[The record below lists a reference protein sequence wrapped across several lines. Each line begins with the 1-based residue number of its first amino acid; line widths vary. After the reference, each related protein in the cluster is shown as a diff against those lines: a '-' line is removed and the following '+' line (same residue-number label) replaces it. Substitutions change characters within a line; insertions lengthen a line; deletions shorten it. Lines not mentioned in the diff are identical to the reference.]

1 MIQKIK
7 IIKTLIIIFSLSLSF
22 SANAQTVEE
31 IIKGRKAMFSENY
44 QNAKKISILLKSKR
58 IEEAKP
64 LMKKISDN
72 YIKLLD
78 YFPENA
84 KEGFKTGAL
93 PSIWENKDEF
103 NALMK
108 KASDDM
114 IKLAK
119 AIDTAEDLRENVY
132 VRESL
137 ETSQLSAKSG
147 TRFRSVSKETNP
159 PKISTTMAA
168 DVVSEVRC
176 GSKVGGSAHNLLNT
190 PPASISEPTDASAI
204 VLISDFSLGTEE
216 DIGDVDSD
224 EEMAPS

>member
-31 IIKGRKAMFSENY
+31 IIKGRKAKFSENY

-58 IEEAKP
+58 IEEAEP

-78 YFPENA
+78 YFPENT
-84 KEGFKTGAL
+84 KDGFKTEAL

-103 NALMK
+103 NALMQ

-119 AIDTAEDLRENVY
+119 AIDAAEDLRAAQKKLMWSNC
-132 VRESL
+132 
-137 ETSQLSAKSG
+137 SACHSK
-147 TRFRSVSKETNP
+147 FR
-159 PKISTTMAA
+159 
-168 DVVSEVRC
+168 
-176 GSKVGGSAHNLLNT
+176 
-190 PPASISEPTDASAI
+190 
-204 VLISDFSLGTEE
+204 
-216 DIGDVDSD
+216 
-224 EEMAPS
+224 APH

>member
-7 IIKTLIIIFSLSLSF
+7 ILKTFIIILSLSFSF

-44 QNAKKISILLKSKR
+44 QNGKKISILLKSNK

-78 YFPENA
+78 YFPENT
-84 KEGFKTGAL
+84 KEGFKTEAL

-103 NALMK
+103 NALMQ

-119 AIDTAEDLRENVY
+119 AIDTAEDLRAVQKELMWGNC
-132 VRESL
+132 S
-137 ETSQLSAKSG
+137 SCHN
-147 TRFRSVSKETNP
+147 RFR
-159 PKISTTMAA
+159 
-168 DVVSEVRC
+168 
-176 GSKVGGSAHNLLNT
+176 
-190 PPASISEPTDASAI
+190 
-204 VLISDFSLGTEE
+204 
-216 DIGDVDSD
+216 
-224 EEMAPS
+224 APH

>member
-7 IIKTLIIIFSLSLSF
+7 IIKTLIIIFSLCF
-22 SANAQTVEE
+22 PFTANAQTVEE
-31 IIKGRKAMFSENY
+31 IIKERKAMFSENY
-44 QNAKKISILLKSKR
+44 QNAKKISILLKSKK

-78 YFPENA
+78 YFPENT
-84 KEGFKTGAL
+84 KEGFKTEAL

-119 AIDTAEDLRENVY
+119 AIETAEDLRAAQKELMWSNCTACH
-132 VRESL
+132 S
-137 ETSQLSAKSG
+137 
-147 TRFRSVSKETNP
+147 RFR
-159 PKISTTMAA
+159 
-168 DVVSEVRC
+168 
-176 GSKVGGSAHNLLNT
+176 
-190 PPASISEPTDASAI
+190 
-204 VLISDFSLGTEE
+204 
-216 DIGDVDSD
+216 
-224 EEMAPS
+224 APH